1 MEKENDHNAQL
12 RTAIESFW
20 KVFPPLWH
28 YTRSAIHHIASEEF
42 GITTTQYHILR
53 RIRYDK
59 KTISEL
65 SNCMFVSR
73 PNISRAVEDLVNG
86 GWAHREKDRQ
96 DRRVVYLSLT
106 EKGSDLIRQMKIK
119 NDHFMSD
126 MLAGLTA
133 EELQTITK
141 ALDSLGKVLL
151 SQEKD

>member
-1 MEKENDHNAQL
+1 
-12 RTAIESFW
+12 
-20 KVFPPLWH
+20 
-28 YTRSAIHHIASEEF
+28 
-42 GITTTQYHILR
+42 
-53 RIRYDK
+53 
-59 KTISEL
+59 
-65 SNCMFVSR
+65 MFVSR